1 MKVSVKDEGACRK
14 LLTIEVPAEK
24 VGEEREQV
32 VAQYKQFAS
41 VPGFRKGRAPISV
54 IKKRFAKEIADQT
67 RDQLVPKFYRQA
79 VEDQELEV
87 VTVVNATE
95 PTVAEGE
102 KFEFVVT
109 VDVPP
114 EFKLPKYDGITV
126 KDEKEA
132 VTDERVEETLQMM
145 RRQYASY
152 EDVEGRA
159 VAKDDMAELTYEATI
174 DGQPLA
180 EVEPEAKTLGKGE
193 GWWMMANE
201 DSFLP
206 GLGEAVIGMNVGDS
220 KEVDV
225 TFRDEFV
232 VKSLGGKTAKYNVT
246 VTGIREQQLPEMDE
260 EFVKKFGVEDEAGLR
275 EQMRGNLEE
284 ASDRRESARREDEI
298 IQFLL
303 KKTKIDVPESMV
315 QSQARNAMY
324 ELYRQRMS
332 TGMNPADINN
342 GMEDLMSE
350 AQEIALDRVKLRFI
364 TKEIAKEQNMEVSAQ
379 EVQEEIAS
387 IAVSQRA
394 DAVKLR
400 EQLEERGEMGDIEAQ
415 VIFRKVLEYL
425 LENAKVK

>member
-24 VGEEREQV
+24 VAEERDQV
-32 VAQYKQFAS
+32 VAQYKQFAA
-41 VPGFRKGRAPISV
+41 VPGFRKGRAPVGIV
-54 IKKRFAKEIADQT
+54 KKRFAKEIADQT
-67 RDQLVPKFYRQA
+67 RDQLVPKYYRQA
-79 VEDQELEV
+79 VEEQAIDV

-95 PTVAEGE
+95 PSMEDGVA
-102 KFEFVVT
+102 FEFVVT
-109 VDVPP
+109 IDVPP
-114 EFKLPKYDGITV
+114 EFKLPKYEGIVV
-126 KDEKEA
+126 KDEKED
-132 VTDERVEETLQMM
+132 VTDERVEETLMMM
-145 RRQYASY
+145 RRQHATY
-152 EDVEGRA
+152 EDIEGRP
-159 VAKDDMAELTYEATI
+159 VAKDDMAELTYEATV

-193 GWWMMANE
+193 GWWMMAND

-206 GLGEAVIGMNVGDS
+206 GLGEAIIGLNVGDS

-246 VTGIREQQLPEMDE
+246 VTGIREQKVPEMNE
-260 EFVKKFGVEDEAGLR
+260 EFIKQFGVEDEAGLR
-275 EQMRGNLEE
+275 DQMRGNLAE
-284 ASDRRESARREDEI
+284 ASDRREKARREDEI

-332 TGMNPADINN
+332 SGMNQADIQN
-342 GMEDLMSE
+342 GMEDLMKE

-364 TKEIAKEQNMEVSAQ
+364 TQAIAKEQDLTVTTQ
-379 EVQEEIAS
+379 EVQEEIAT
-387 IAVSQRA
+387 IAVSQRT
-394 DAVKLR
+394 DAAKLR
-400 EQLEERGEMGDIEAQ
+400 AQLEERGELGDIEAQ
-415 VIFRKVLEYL
+415 VVFRKALEYL

>member
-24 VGEEREQV
+24 VGEERDQV

-41 VPGFRKGRAPISV
+41 VPGFRKGRAPISIV
-54 IKKRFAKEIADQT
+54 KKRFAKEIADQT
-67 RDQLVPKFYRQA
+67 RDQLVPKYYRQA
-79 VEDQELEV
+79 VEEQELDV

-95 PTVAEGE
+95 PSMAEGE

-114 EFKLPKYDGITV
+114 EFKLPKYEGIAV
-126 KDEKEA
+126 KDEKEE
-132 VTDERVEETLQMM
+132 VTDERVEETLTMM

-152 EDVEGRA
+152 EDIEGRA
-159 VAKDDMAELTYEATI
+159 VVKDDMAELTYEATI

-206 GLGEAVIGMNVGDS
+206 GLGDALVGMNIGDS
-220 KEVDV
+220 KEVDI

-246 VTGIREQQLPEMDE
+246 VTGIREQKMPELNE
-260 EFVKKFGVEDEAGLR
+260 EFMKQFGVDSEEGLR
-275 EQMRGNLEE
+275 DQMRGNLED
-284 ASDRRESARREDEI
+284 ASVRREQARREDEI

-303 KKTKIDVPESMV
+303 KKTKIEVPESMV

-332 TGMNPADINN
+332 SGMNQADINS

-350 AQEIALDRVKLRFI
+350 AQEIATDRVKLRFI
-364 TKEIAKEQNMEVSAQ
+364 TKAIAKGQGLEVSAQ
-379 EVQEEIAS
+379 EVQEEIAK
-387 IAVSQRA
+387 IAVAQRA
-394 DAVKLR
+394 DAAKLR
-400 EQLEERGEMGDIEAQ
+400 AQLEERGELGDIEAQ
-415 VIFRKVLEYL
+415 VIFRKALDYL
-425 LENAKVK
+425 RENAKVK